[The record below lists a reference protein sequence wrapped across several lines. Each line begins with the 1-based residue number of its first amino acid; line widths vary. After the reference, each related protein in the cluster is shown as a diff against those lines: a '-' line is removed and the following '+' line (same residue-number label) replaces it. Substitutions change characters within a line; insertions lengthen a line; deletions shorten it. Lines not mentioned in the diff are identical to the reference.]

1 MTKKKTIFLCIS
13 SIVLV
18 AFLGAALF
26 GQSAPKENI
35 YRYLSVFTEVFSLVK
50 SNYVED
56 VPSNQLIDGAFAGVT
71 DAVDEYSYYI
81 PPAQMTQYRGRV
93 ADATAV
99 TGLVVSRRYGYGY
112 VISTVSG
119 SPAEKAGLLAGDFI
133 EKIDSVSTQKMP
145 LWQIES
151 ALSKPDATSVK
162 VTVLRGGMSKRSEF
176 NIVRGPYA
184 APLPK
189 SSTYGSVAYIKVPH
203 FAQGSAQAFSA
214 ELEKVRKSGAK
225 KLIVDVRGNA
235 DGSAEEA
242 IAAADSLLRDGMITS
257 LLGRKVE
264 AKKWTADKATNYDGE
279 LIVLVDQ
286 STAAAGE
293 VFASAILGNKRGRLV
308 GVSTYGKAISQ
319 KFVTL
324 PSGGG
329 LNITV
334 GHYTTPDSKPIKETG
349 VKPDVLVD
357 LTPLFLEQKD
367 QQKKSEDDLILKKA
381 LSLFGEAQKPE
392 KAAA

>member
-26 GQSAPKENI
+26 GQSAPKDNI

-50 SNYVED
+50 SNYVEE

-81 PPAQMTQYRGRV
+81 PPAQMQQYRNRM

-112 VISTVSG
+112 VISTVAG
-119 SPAEKAGLLAGDFI
+119 SPAEKSGLLAGDFI
-133 EKIDSVSTQKMP
+133 EKIDNVSTQKMP

-151 ALSKPDATSVK
+151 ALSKPNATTVK

-176 NIVRGPYA
+176 NIVRAPYA
-184 APLPK
+184 APLPT
-189 SSTYGSVAYIKVPH
+189 SSTYGTVAYIKVPH
-203 FAQGSAQAFSA
+203 FGQGAAEAFSS
-214 ELEKVRKSGAK
+214 ELEKVRKSGSK

-242 IAAADSLLRDGMITS
+242 IAAVDGLLRDGMITS
-257 LLGRKVE
+257 LVGRRVE
-264 AKKWTADKATNYDGE
+264 AKKWTADNATSYDGE

-357 LTPLFLEQKD
+357 LTPLFLEQKE